1 MCSSLKDGTTAGKN
15 MKVSSGGLGSVVGFK
30 GFISF
35 FALRTA
41 KKAVKW
47 KQCIKIWISIKDE
60 ALGQLYW
67 HIHQKA
73 SRGRCTARYW
83 TLGCSLQHQRGRF
96 LWAPHRVLNN
106 QSASLKTHIL
116 QTVTCVSSSFS
127 ALWKPAEWGG
137 AVWPNDV
144 THHVTDARLNTLQL
158 NFISAKKSSVY
169 FHLNKQLFYLH

>member
-1 MCSSLKDGTTAGKN
+1 MERQQVKIWRSALVDLVLWWALKGSS
-15 MKVSSGGLGSVVGFK
+15 VSLLSELQ
-30 GFISF
+30 
-35 FALRTA
+35 